1 MRAVAQQTIRTLE
14 DIGVMAQRVSSMLGG
29 TAGGGAASTVPNQ
42 VPQLFGSATSSYN
55 VSAAI
60 AQANGASYGSA
71 ANATPQ
77 WNPSYATLPLDMT
90 NPAFASIPTNFG
102 TGPTAQP
109 VPNQVAPSPADQA
122 PASPSPADQQRD
134 SDIAKIKHFTE
145 AAMGGEFLENTGASQ
160 AGQLQSLASHPSVRG
175 ITQTLAS
182 KLGEINPRWG
192 AKQIAFSGLGKDAG
206 SGAAW
211 ATVPKGVQTRLAN
224 AAMSGD
230 PAAIDALETAARVG
244 VPAEAAG
251 ISGAIGSLAGGGSLV
266 EAGGA
271 LLGGG
276 VMAVAAPV
284 AIGAAA
290 LGLGLH
296 EMEAQRAQNAAIQ
309 SQIGGSNFSAFG
321 TRASS
326 FGYGLE
332 HLSVMGMGMSNQ
344 AYMGVREMGLQGAAG
359 QNALGFVQSNY
370 ANMGMSVADSLAL
383 VSTSVK
389 AGNANLTQL
398 AATLDAV
405 TNSAAAASVNTEQ
418 ARQNFSAMYQTQIT
432 SGMSTSA
439 AATSAGAAQMI
450 TNSLGLSGQGA
461 KFGQAP
467 AAQAAAAIGMP
478 LDQYMQQIAQNNTG
492 AVDLW
497 GRSQQAVENQRLTPF
512 VSGIPNVQHLA
523 SLAAQHQSGGASLFA
538 QAAMS
543 GQYGTPVLPQML
555 PGILSAAGIDTSG
568 MDPSGMWDAYAK
580 VIANPQGLQHAVSNT
595 QAQQTINQQ
604 IGKLR
609 PHKAGGIEG
618 FFGLGGSS
626 GDLST
631 QNHQLS
637 GAQSNIDTYI
647 TNHGASSS
655 GAGIAAAL
663 LAHGSQDQVSGAAFG
678 QGGTGSESIQA
689 ALGNSTTFQAL
700 MAGKG
705 TINVNGKNMSIG
717 QFVAQHKTSLVPPS
731 STQGNNNKKGST
743 GTVTID
749 LTPAA
754 AQLVQVAASG
764 AAQIGNTY
772 GTTPPTGVDPYNNA
786 FAGA

>member
-90 NPAFASIPTNFG
+90 NPAFASIPTGFAA
-102 TGPTAQP
+102 GPTAQP
-109 VPNQVAPSPADQA
+109 VPNQVPASPADGGGSPGWV
-122 PASPSPADQQRD
+122 PASQPEVQTGDQGLARLKQIT
-134 SDIAKIKHFTE
+134 SDVLGISAIENK
-145 AAMGGEFLENTGASQ
+145 GGEQAASV
-160 AGQLQSLASHPSVRG
+160 QSLASHPSVRG
-175 ITQTLAS
+175 ITQNLAQRLIAARPGLNAS
-182 KLGEINPRWG
+182 TTKVPWEKLPTQLQTRLIQSAARG
-192 AKQIAFSGLGKDAG
+192 DAG
-206 SGAAW
+206 SMEALGAASAGETEL
-211 ATVPKGVQTRLAN
+211 ATTGLGAGV
-224 AAMSGD
+224 S
-230 PAAIDALETAARVG
+230 
-244 VPAEAAG
+244 
-251 ISGAIGSLAGGGSLV
+251 SLAGGGSLV

>member
-290 LGLGLH
+290 VGLGLH
-296 EMEAQRAQNAAIQ
+296 EMEAQRAQNASVQ

-418 ARQNFSAMYQTQIT
+418 ARQNFTSMFTSAIG
-432 SGMSTSA
+432 SGMTPTSA
-439 AATSAGAAQMI
+439 ATLAGGSQLL
-450 TNSLGLSGQGA
+450 TNSLGISGAGA

-467 AAQAAAAIGMP
+467 NAQAASVMGVSIGAYENAIANPTTGGTYAANA
-478 LDQYMQQIAQNNTG
+478 QQK
-492 AVDLW
+492 
-497 GRSQQAVENQRLTPF
+497 VENLRLAPL
-512 VSGIPNVQHLA
+512 VAGIPNVKHLA
-523 SLAAQHQSGGASLFA
+523 TLADQHQSGVNSQFAVAARSGA
-538 QAAMS
+538 
-543 GQYGTPVLPQML
+543 YGTPILNENL
-555 PGILSAAGIDTSG
+555 PGLLASAGVDTQG
-568 MDPSGMWDAYAK
+568 LDLNGQWDAYAK
-580 VIANPQGLQHAVSNT
+580 VISNPNALSQATAKVNT
-595 QAQQTINQQ
+595 EAAINQQ

-609 PHKAGGIEG
+609 PNSGGW
-618 FFGLGGSS
+618 FTNQVHSS
-626 GDLST
+626 T
-631 QNHQLS
+631 MNHQLS

-663 LAHGSQDQVSGAAFG
+663 LAHGSQDQVSGSG
-678 QGGTGSESIQA
+678 DGGAGSESIQA

-705 TINVNGKNMSIG
+705 IINVNGKNMSIG

-731 STQGNNNKKGST
+731 STKGNNKNTKD
-743 GTVTID
+743 GTVTIS

-786 FAGA
+786 FPGA